1 MVCVIP
7 VCPESLLCM
16 LGWDKQI
23 GNQEILLDMFAVDR
37 SFLTVANFELYTDW
51 LLWLLRRS
59 VLSSG

>member
-16 LGWDKQI
+16 LGWDNQI

-37 SFLTVANFELYTDW
+37 SFFD
-51 LLWLLRRS
+51 R
-59 VLSSG
+59 G